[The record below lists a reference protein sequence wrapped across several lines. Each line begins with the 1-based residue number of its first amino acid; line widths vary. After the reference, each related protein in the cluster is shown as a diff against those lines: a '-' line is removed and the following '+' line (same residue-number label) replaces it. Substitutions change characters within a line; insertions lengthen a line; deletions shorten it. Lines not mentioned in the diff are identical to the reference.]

1 MSDLHIPTPCHE
13 SWDGMSPT
21 ENGRHCATCN
31 HVVIDIAS
39 MPVAEG
45 RRVLKEVTTT
55 LAKSSRRTCVRA
67 HATPAGRLVPGRRKL
82 LTGALASML
91 ACAIAGCSG
100 DGPDLVQPQ
109 PKPARPTTEQQ
120 MPMGVVTAPK
130 PSDEALK
137 GDICV
142 APPMGMI
149 VTKPVKGNP
158 PVHPPLMGA
167 PVPRPMPPAD
177 GLVVGTVH
185 VDDAPRTPGEP
196 EVIKGKVVAPT
207 TK

>member
-13 SWDGMSPT
+13 SWDGMTPT

-45 RRVLKEVTTT
+45 RRVLKDVATTV
-55 LAKSSRRTCVRA
+55 AEKGKRTCVRA

-82 LTGALASML
+82 LTGALAGML

-100 DGPDLVQPQ
+100 DGPELGQPH
-109 PKPARPTTEQQ
+109 PKPSRPTTEQQ
-120 MPMGVVTAPK
+120 MPMGVVDAPN
-130 PSDEALK
+130 PDDEALV
-137 GDICV
+137 GDASEAPV
-142 APPMGMI
+142 AP
-149 VTKPVKGNP
+149 VTTGNP
-158 PVHPPLMGA
+158 PVHPPLMGV
-167 PVPRPMPPAD
+167 PVPPPRRPDD

-185 VDDAPRTPGEP
+185 VDDAHRTPPEP